1 MCKKSE
7 ICLGELDHFLHDR
20 AASGHETSQRARRR
34 EKLFTRL
41 CHSVSHHSVALQ
53 TFCHAGGPE
62 ALGS

>member
-7 ICLGELDHFLHDR
+7 VCLGELDHFHDR
-20 AASGHETSQRARRR
+20 AASGHETSQRARRW
-34 EKLFTRL
+34 EKLFTRQ

-62 ALGS
+62 GLGS